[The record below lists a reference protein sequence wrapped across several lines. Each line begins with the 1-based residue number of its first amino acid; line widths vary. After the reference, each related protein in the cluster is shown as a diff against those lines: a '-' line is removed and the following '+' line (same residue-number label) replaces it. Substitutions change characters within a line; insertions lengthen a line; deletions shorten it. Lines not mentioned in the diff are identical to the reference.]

1 MSLSLSLIAHNLGG
15 RVQGNKVVAPGP
27 EAAGHK
33 VKWKRKRKSVIV
45 YIGQDNDIRVNC
57 HAGQDAIMVK
67 DCVRRRAGLPD
78 WSQAKRRTRPKPP
91 LWERN
96 QYLSEDLRIA
106 RDRKSIR
113 LWQFVLLINDLKNAC
128 EKEADLRVRAAV
140 YARECGFSNEALEV
154 DT

>member
-67 DCVRRRAGLPD
+67 DCVRRCAGLPD
-78 WSQAKRRTRPKPP
+78 WSQAKRRTRPKRPY
-91 LWERN
+91 RN
-96 QYLSEDLRIA
+96 AI
-106 RDRKSIR
+106 SISA
-113 LWQFVLLINDLKNAC
+113 KTC
-128 EKEADLRVRAAV
+128 
-140 YARECGFSNEALEV
+140 ALPE
-154 DT
+154 TASPSAFGNSCYSSTT